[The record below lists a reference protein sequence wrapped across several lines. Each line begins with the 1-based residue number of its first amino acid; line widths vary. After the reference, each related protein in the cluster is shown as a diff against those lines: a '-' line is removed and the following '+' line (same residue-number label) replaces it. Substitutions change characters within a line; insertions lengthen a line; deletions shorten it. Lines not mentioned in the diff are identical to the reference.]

1 MNVLLLHNSY
11 REPGGEERS
20 VHAIAALLRARGH
33 EVALLE
39 RSSAALS
46 GATGNLRAGVAMV
59 AGGLDPAAVGA
70 AVRRHRAAVVH
81 AHNVHPLLGARAL
94 RAARREGAR
103 TVVHLHNYRLVC
115 AIAIQFRDGRTCT
128 RCRGRNTRPGV
139 RLRCRGSVAEALA
152 YGVGL
157 ALHQRRL
164 LEAADQVV
172 VPSDF
177 VRDRLRAVG
186 VPVGRARTLM
196 NFVPA
201 DELVPSPPDEAPR
214 HALVAGRL
222 TREKGVDIAI
232 AAAARAG
239 VPLAIAGSGP
249 GEPELRLHAS
259 RLGAP
264 VTFLGQL
271 DRSELAQVRRAAA
284 FSVLPSRWDE
294 PGPYAAIESMA
305 AGVPVLAAAVGGLPE
320 IVDRDSLVESHDPGR
335 WAEAMTR
342 LWRDPAARRRL
353 AETSLAR
360 ARERFGEDRFYSGL
374 MDVYGGSG

>member
-20 VHAIAALLRARGH
+20 VEAIAALLRARGH

-103 TVVHLHNYRLVC
+103 TVLHLHNYRLVC

-177 VRDRLRAVG
+177 
-186 VPVGRARTLM
+186 
-196 NFVPA
+196 
-201 DELVPSPPDEAPR
+201 
-214 HALVAGRL
+214 
-222 TREKGVDIAI
+222 
-232 AAAARAG
+232 
-239 VPLAIAGSGP
+239 
-249 GEPELRLHAS
+249 
-259 RLGAP
+259 
-264 VTFLGQL
+264 
-271 DRSELAQVRRAAA
+271 
-284 FSVLPSRWDE
+284 
-294 PGPYAAIESMA
+294 
-305 AGVPVLAAAVGGLPE
+305 
-320 IVDRDSLVESHDPGR
+320 
-335 WAEAMTR
+335 
-342 LWRDPAARRRL
+342 
-353 AETSLAR
+353 
-360 ARERFGEDRFYSGL
+360 
-374 MDVYGGSG
+374 